1 MATRM
6 SVWTERS
13 QKSICCLKATRY
25 TPFAA
30 RYGRANALPR
40 YAARTAPRCGARE
53 RKRPLSRQQVAAS
66 SPYRRGANMGLVAP
80 FVRRYRSEIRSATR
94 AQAHIVANT
103 FGALLSMTNGARA
116 SSGAQRAL
124 IFQTNNLRKA
134 DSFRR

>member
-1 MATRM
+1 M

-25 TPFAA
+25 APFGT
-30 RYGRANALPR
+30 RYGRVRHGLDMRHEPR
-40 YAARTAPRCGARE
+40 RVVVRE
-53 RKRPLSRQQVAAS
+53 KE
-66 SPYRRGANMGLVAP
+66 NAP